1 MARHVKPDEY
11 AARRREILDAALQ
24 LMHDKGYEQMTIQ
37 DVLTQLQMSKGA
49 LYHYFDSKK
58 ALLDGIVESMVES
71 GSAALG
77 AVVENRDLGAI
88 EKLHAYFQMSTAW
101 KSEHAT
107 EVTTT
112 MRLWRHENNALLRQK
127 ISQESMRSTTPSL
140 EAIIR
145 QGRQEGVFD
154 TDHPREAAIIVAGMG
169 LHLADAI
176 IDAID
181 EDGAEPLDTSGSRA
195 QSVIAAYTDAFE
207 RILGAPSGSL
217 VLQS

>member
-1 MARHVKPDEY
+1 
-11 AARRREILDAALQ
+11 
-24 LMHDKGYEQMTIQ
+24 MHDKGYEQMTIQ

-58 ALLDGIVESMVES
+58 ALLDGIVESMGES

-77 AVVENRDLGAI
+77 AVVENPDLGAI

-101 KSEHAT
+101 KSDHAT

-154 TDHPREAAIIVAGMG
+154 TEHPREAAIIVAGMG

-217 VLQS
+217 VLRS